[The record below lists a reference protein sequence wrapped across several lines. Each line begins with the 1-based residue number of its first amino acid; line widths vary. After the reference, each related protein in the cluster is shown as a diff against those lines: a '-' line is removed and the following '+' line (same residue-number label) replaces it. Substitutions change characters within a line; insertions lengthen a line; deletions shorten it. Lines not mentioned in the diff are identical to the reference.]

1 MCIKYLN
8 ENIHSSETEFNTGL
22 NRAQQTVRRRVA
34 AMGQAPVWKLLMRFS
49 GPAILSMVVAAGYT
63 VVDAI
68 FIGRLGPE
76 ALGALSVVFPP
87 ILMVMALSMGT
98 GVGAASFI
106 SRSLGAGNHDS
117 ANRCACTAISLAILV
132 GVLAGTVYLSN
143 LDGILRLFGATDA
156 VLPPAKRYL
165 SILATFACLHSA
177 VIVIGNLIRAEGS
190 PVIASTAVIVSALT
204 NIILD
209 PILIFGFGP
218 IPRLEVAGAA
228 LATVISHGIAILIF
242 LYYFLAGRSTYS
254 FGFRKFLPNKNII
267 SEIYRVGFASIFR
280 MGALSV
286 VMALANTIAAS
297 FGVIPLAVLGVV
309 FRLARIAFMP
319 TMGLGQGMQPLV
331 GFNFGANQNER
342 VGEVVVKAGLLGF
355 GWGLFCWLIF
365 MIFPSQVMSAFNS
378 DPRFIAEGVR
388 TLRIFVLLFFAVQAQ
403 ILVSFFFQGIGK
415 AIPSL
420 ILASARQVIFLVPG
434 LLILPRLFGVTG
446 LWIAFPVADVLSMI
460 LTFTWIGIEF
470 RNQGMPFQLRYA

>member
-1 MCIKYLN
+1 MSQPDN
-8 ENIHSSETEFNTGL
+8 HTGL
-22 NRAQQTVRRRVA
+22 NRAQRPIRKRVE
-34 AMGQAPVWKLLMRFS
+34 AMGHAPVWKLLIRFS
-49 GPAILSMVVAAGYT
+49 GPAVLSMVVAAGYT

-76 ALGALSVVFPP
+76 ALGALPVVFPP
-87 ILMVMALSMGT
+87 ILMVMAVSMGT

-106 SRSLGAGNHDS
+106 SRSLGAGNHAG
-117 ANRCACTAISLAILV
+117 ANRCAGAAITLAVLI
-132 GVLAGTVYLSN
+132 GALAGIVCLSN
-143 LDGILRLFGATDA
+143 LEGILHLFGASGA
-156 VLPPAKRYL
+156 VLPPAKKYMAT
-165 SILATFACLHSA
+165 LATFACLHSA

-190 PVIASTAVIVSALT
+190 PLIASTAVIVATIT

-209 PILIFGFGP
+209 PILIFGWGP

-228 LATVISHGIAILIF
+228 LATVIGHAMAALIF
-242 LYYFLAGRSTYS
+242 LYYFLTGRSTYKFS
-254 FGFRKFLPNKNII
+254 LRHFLPNKYII
-267 SEIYRVGFASIFR
+267 SEIYRVGSASIIR
-280 MGALSV
+280 MGALAA
-286 VMALANTIAAS
+286 VMALANTVAAS

-331 GFNFGANQNER
+331 GFNFGAKQNER
-342 VGEVVVKAGLLGF
+342 VGEVVIKAGLLGL

-365 MIFPSQVMSAFNS
+365 MIFPTQVISTFNS

-388 TLRIFVLLFFAVQAQ
+388 TLRIFVLLFFAVQLQ

-420 ILASARQVIFLVPG
+420 IVASARQVIFLIPG
-434 LLILPRLFGVTG
+434 LLILPRLFGVVG
-446 LWIAFPVADVLSMI
+446 LWIAFPVADVLSM
-460 LTFTWIGIEF
+460 LMTLVWISIEF

>member
-1 MCIKYLN
+1 MKP
-8 ENIHSSETEFNTGL
+8 
-22 NRAQQTVRRRVA
+22 RVA
-34 AMGQAPVWKLLMRFS
+34 AMGHASVWKLLIRFS
-49 GPAILSMVVAAGYT
+49 GPGILSMVVAAGYT

-76 ALGALSVVFPP
+76 ALGALPVVFPP
-87 ILMVMALSMGT
+87 ILMVMAVSMGT

-106 SRSLGAGNHDS
+106 SRSLGAGNS
-117 ANRCACTAISLAILV
+117 AGASRCAGAAISLAILIGALV
-132 GVLAGTVYLSN
+132 GIFYLSN
-143 LDGILRLFGATDA
+143 LEGILHLFGATGA
-156 VLPPAKRYL
+156 VLPPAKKYMAT
-165 SILATFACLHSA
+165 LATFACLHSA

-190 PVIASTAVIVSALT
+190 PVIAGTAVIVSAIT

-209 PILIFGFGP
+209 PILIFGCGP

-228 LATVISHGIAILIF
+228 LATVIGHGMAALIF
-242 LYYFLAGRSTYS
+242 LYYFLSGRSTYK
-254 FGFRKFLPNKNII
+254 FNFRNFLPHKHII
-267 SEIYRVGFASIFR
+267 FEIYRVGFASIFR
-280 MGALSV
+280 MGALAV

-331 GFNFGANQNER
+331 GFNFGANRKER
-342 VGEVVVKAGLLGF
+342 VGEVVFKAGLLGF

-365 MIFPSQVMSAFNS
+365 MIFPTQVMSAFNS

-388 TLRIFVLLFFAVQAQ
+388 TLRIFVLLFFAVQLQ

-420 ILASARQVIFLVPG
+420 ILASARQVIFLIPG
-434 LLILPRLFGVTG
+434 LLILPRLFGVVG
-446 LWIAFPVADVLSMI
+446 LWIAFPVADILSML
-460 LTFTWIGIEF
+460 LTFIWIGIEF
-470 RNQGMPFQLRYA
+470 RNQGMPLPLRYA

>member
-1 MCIKYLN
+1 M
-8 ENIHSSETEFNTGL
+8 SETEFHSGL
-22 NRAQQTVRRRVA
+22 NRAQRVIREKAA
-34 AMGQAPVWKLLMRFS
+34 AMGHAPVWKLLMRFS
-49 GPAILSMVVAAGYT
+49 GPAILSMVVSAGYT
-63 VVDAI
+63 VIDAI
-68 FIGRLGPE
+68 FVGRLGPE
-76 ALGALSVVFPP
+76 ALGALPVVFPP
-87 ILMVMALSMGT
+87 ILMVMAVSMGT
-98 GVGAASFI
+98 GVGAASLV
-106 SRSLGAGNHDS
+106 SRSLGAGKHQS
-117 ANRCACTAISLAILV
+117 AQRCAGAAVTLAILIGALV
-132 GVLAGTVYLSN
+132 GIIYLSN
-143 LDGILRLFGATDA
+143 LESILRIFGASAA
-156 VLPPAKRYL
+156 VLAPAKRYL
-165 SILATFACLHSA
+165 AVLATFAFLHSA

-190 PVIASTAVIVSALT
+190 PIVASMAVIVSAIT

-228 LATVISHGIAILIF
+228 LATVIGHGVAVLIF
-242 LYYFLAGRSTYS
+242 VYHFLTGRSAYKFSLRYFLPS
-254 FGFRKFLPNKNII
+254 KKII

-280 MGALSV
+280 MVALSV

-342 VGEVVVKAGLLGF
+342 VGEVVVKAGLLGL

-365 MIFPSQVMSAFNS
+365 MLFPTQVMSAFNS

-388 TLRIFVLLFFAVQAQ
+388 TLRIFVLLFFAVQLQ

-420 ILASARQVIFLVPG
+420 ILASARQVIFLIPG
-434 LLILPRLFGVTG
+434 LLILPRLFGVVG
-446 LWIAFPVADVLSMI
+446 LWMAFPVADVLSLL
-460 LTFTWIGIEF
+460 LTLIWIGIEF

>member
-1 MCIKYLN
+1 M
-8 ENIHSSETEFNTGL
+8 SEMGKHTGF
-22 NRAQQTVRRRVA
+22 NRAQQAIRNRVA
-34 AMGQAPVWKLLMRFS
+34 SMGHTPVWRLLIRFS
-49 GPAILSMVVAAGYT
+49 GPAILSMVVSAGYT

-76 ALGALSVVFPP
+76 ALGALTVVLPP
-87 ILMVMALSMGT
+87 ILMFMAVSMGT

-106 SRSLGAGNHDS
+106 SRSLGAGNHQNAS
-117 ANRCACTAISLAILV
+117 RCACAAITLAILIGILV
-132 GVLAGTVYLSN
+132 GTFYLAN
-143 LDGILRLFGATDA
+143 LEDILRLFGATGA
-156 VLPPAKRYL
+156 VLLPAKRYMFV
-165 SILATFACLHSA
+165 LATFAFLHSA

-190 PVIASTAVIVSALT
+190 PITASTAVIISTIT

-228 LATVISHGIAILIF
+228 LATVIGHSVAVLIF
-242 LYYFLAGRSTYS
+242 LYYFLTGRSAYN
-254 FGFRKFLPNKNII
+254 FGLRNFLPNKHII
-267 SEIYRVGFASIFR
+267 SEIYRIGFASICR

-309 FRLARIAFMP
+309 FRLARLAFMP

-331 GFNFGANQNER
+331 GFNFGANQKER
-342 VGEVVVKAGLLGF
+342 VGEVVVKAGLIGL

-365 MIFPSQVMSAFNS
+365 MLFPAQVISVFNS
-378 DPRFIAEGVR
+378 DPRFIVEGAR
-388 TLRIFVLLFFAVQAQ
+388 TLRIFVLLFFAVQLQ
-403 ILVSFFFQGIGK
+403 IIVSFFFQGIGK

-420 ILASARQVIFLVPG
+420 ILASARQVIFLIPG
-434 LLILPRLFGVTG
+434 LLILPRLFGVVG
-446 LWIAFPVADVLSMI
+446 LWAAFPVADVLSML
-460 LTFTWIGIEF
+460 LTFIWIGIEF
-470 RNQGMPFQLRYA
+470 RNQGMQFQIRYAWL

>member
-1 MCIKYLN
+1 
-8 ENIHSSETEFNTGL
+8 
-22 NRAQQTVRRRVA
+22 
-34 AMGQAPVWKLLMRFS
+34 MGHAPVWKLLIRFS
-49 GPAILSMVVAAGYT
+49 GPAVLSMVVAAGYT

-76 ALGALSVVFPP
+76 ALGALPVVFPP

-106 SRSLGAGNHDS
+106 SRSLGAGNPAG
-117 ANRCACTAISLAILV
+117 ANRCAGVAITLAILIGALV
-132 GVLAGTVYLSN
+132 GIIYLSN
-143 LDGILRLFGATDA
+143 LEGILHLFGASGA
-156 VLPPAKRYL
+156 VLLPAKRYMAT
-165 SILATFACLHSA
+165 LATFAFLHSA

-190 PVIASTAVIVSALT
+190 PLIASTAVIVATIT

-209 PILIFGFGP
+209 PILIFGWGP
-218 IPRLEVAGAA
+218 IPRLEIAGAA
-228 LATVISHGIAILIF
+228 LATVIGHAMAALIF
-242 LYYFLAGRSTYS
+242 LYYFLAGRSTYKFS
-254 FGFRKFLPNKNII
+254 LRHFLPNKNII
-267 SEIYRVGFASIFR
+267 SEIYRVGSASIIR
-280 MGALSV
+280 MGALAA
-286 VMALANTIAAS
+286 VMALASTVAAS

-331 GFNFGANQNER
+331 GFNFGAKQNER
-342 VGEVVVKAGLLGF
+342 VGEVVIKAGMLGL

-365 MIFPSQVMSAFNS
+365 MIFPTQVISTFNS
-378 DPRFIAEGVR
+378 DPQFIAEGVR
-388 TLRIFVLLFFAVQAQ
+388 TLRIFVLLFFAVQLQ

-420 ILASARQVIFLVPG
+420 IVASARQVIFLIPG
-434 LLILPRLFGVTG
+434 LLILPRLFGVVG
-446 LWIAFPVADVLSMI
+446 LWIAFPVADVLSML
-460 LTFTWIGIEF
+460 LTLVWIGIEF

>member
-1 MCIKYLN
+1 
-8 ENIHSSETEFNTGL
+8 
-22 NRAQQTVRRRVA
+22 
-34 AMGQAPVWKLLMRFS
+34 MGNAPVWKLLMRFS

-76 ALGALSVVFPP
+76 ALGALPVVFPP
-87 ILMVMALSMGT
+87 ILMVMAVSVGT

-106 SRSLGAGNHDS
+106 SRSLGAGNHAN
-117 ANRCACTAISLAILV
+117 ANRCAGTALTLAILIGAVV
-132 GVLAGTVYLSN
+132 GIIYLSH
-143 LDGILRLFGATDA
+143 LDGILHLFGASGA
-156 VLPPAKRYL
+156 VLPPAKKYL
-165 SILATFACLHSA
+165 SILATFAFLHSA

-190 PVIASTAVIVSALT
+190 PIIASTAMIVAAIT

-228 LATVISHGIAILIF
+228 LATVIGHGIAVLIF
-242 LYYFLAGRSTYS
+242 LYHFLAGRSAYK
-254 FGFRKFLPNKNII
+254 FGFRHFFPSKKII

-280 MGALSV
+280 MGALAV

-309 FRLARIAFMP
+309 FRLARLAFMP

-331 GFNFGANQNER
+331 GFNFGANRNER
-342 VGEVVVKAGLLGF
+342 VGEVVVKAGLLGL

-365 MIFPSQVMSAFNS
+365 MLFPTQVMSAFNS

-388 TLRIFVLLFFAVQAQ
+388 TLRIFVLLFFAVQLQ
-403 ILVSFFFQGIGK
+403 IIVSFFFQGIGK

-420 ILASARQVIFLVPG
+420 ILASARQVIFLIPG
-434 LLILPRLFGVTG
+434 LLILPRIYGVVG
-446 LWIAFPVADVLSMI
+446 LWIAFPVADVLSML
-460 LTFTWIGIEF
+460 LTLIWIGIEF
-470 RNQGMPFQLRYA
+470 RNQGLPFQLRYA